1 MHDDSLVST
10 LGDALQ
16 RLWSN
21 FKKRVQVE
29 KLDNPEMI
37 VFVIMQDKWYKDD
50 KHADGVLC
58 YSSIL
63 SNDANYI
70 QQKSVYLIHW
80 KTFYRY

>member
-1 MHDDSLVST
+1 M
-10 LGDALQ
+10 
-16 RLWSN
+16 
-21 FKKRVQVE
+21 KKR
-29 KLDNPEMI
+29 DNSEMI
-37 VFVIMQDKWYKDD
+37 VLVIMRDKWYIDD

>member
-1 MHDDSLVST
+1 MITVWCPHQVTDYIVYDPT
-10 LGDALQ
+10 L
-16 RLWSN
+16 
-21 FKKRVQVE
+21 KRVHVE
-29 KLDNPEMI
+29 KLDNSEMI
-37 VFVIMQDKWYKDD
+37 VLVIMRDKWYIDD
-50 KHADGVLC
+50 KHADGVRC